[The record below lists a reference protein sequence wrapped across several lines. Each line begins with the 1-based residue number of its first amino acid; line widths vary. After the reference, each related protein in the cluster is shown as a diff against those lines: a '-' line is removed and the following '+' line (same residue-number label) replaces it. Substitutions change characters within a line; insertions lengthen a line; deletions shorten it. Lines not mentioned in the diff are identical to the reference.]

1 MDALVSHKSGGLPRH
16 GRSGA
21 GLQCP
26 SACACRRVIAEA
38 VAADPFTYTRDYLEK
53 DNADYCKWIL
63 DAHKWGGAIELSI
76 LAR

>member
-1 MDALVSHKSGGLPRH
+1 MTTLVINHTGGLPKH
-16 GRSGA
+16 SRSGA
-21 GLQCP
+21 ALHCP

-63 DAHKWGGAIELSI
+63 DAQKWGGAIELSI